1 KNSLPQNIRIR
12 KDFQADGLIECF
24 PGKMNQVF
32 MNILSNG
39 IQAIKQKEEQS
50 DHESIHIQT
59 LDKGDH
65 IEIHIKDSGIGMTEE
80 VKQKI
85 FDPFFT
91 TKDVGEGTGLGLS
104 IVYKIIQKHGG
115 RIEVLSTKGNGAE
128 FVISLF
134 RVLPE
139 SALS

>member
-1 KNSLPQNIRIR
+1 
-12 KDFQADGLIECF
+12 
-24 PGKMNQVF
+24 
-32 MNILSNG
+32 
-39 IQAIKQKEEQS
+39 QS
-50 DHESIHIQT
+50 ENESIHIQT

-65 IEIHIKDSGIGMTEE
+65 IEIRIKDTGIGMTEE